1 MKIQIGSHVQELTSQ
16 AGKQYKKFNI
26 KDEKGVV
33 INDVVA
39 FPFFSHYS
47 EIVSG
52 AVVEAVVKEKDY
64 NGRTSY
70 SLVDGNLGPK
80 PASFGAK
87 AQEVKIEAIKKAQD
101 RTNESV
107 KSAQERRE
115 SAIAISSTA
124 RDATLIVTTFY
135 KDLNYEEI
143 KDKWLQWRRWL
154 LNNFD
159 NTTGKDLTSIG
170 DPVPTFERPVDEFSE
185 FAKVDDIN
193 PNDIPF

>member
-1 MKIQIGSHVQELTSQ
+1 MKIQIGSQVQELTSQ
-16 AGKQYKKFNI
+16 AGNKYKKFNI

-33 INDVVA
+33 TNDVVA
-39 FPFFSHYS
+39 FPYYSHYA

-64 NGRTSY
+64 NGRISY

-87 AQEVKIEAIKKAQD
+87 AQEVKAKTIEKAQERKD
-101 RTNESV
+101 ESI
-107 KSAQERRE
+107 KSAQERKE

-154 LNNFD
+154 LNNFE
-159 NTTGKDLTSIG
+159 NTTGKDLSSMG
-170 DPVPTFERPVDEFSE
+170 DPVPTFERPVDELDE
-185 FAKVDDIN
+185 FTKVEGIN
-193 PNDIPF
+193 PEDIPF